1 MLTYSFTDIG
11 AEPLYQHLYQC
22 IKNDV
27 ISGILSPGMKMPSKR
42 AFALHLGIS
51 VMTVESAYG
60 QLVA

>member
-27 ISGILSPGMKMPSKR
+27 ISGILSPT
-42 AFALHLGIS
+42 FIVL
-51 VMTVESAYG
+51 ED
-60 QLVA
+60 LVVANLQCGNEK